1 MTEQQAGVT
10 AVSQGELQQPEA
22 PETPWAVSPSEPPE
36 GYNSAEALI
45 SGFLDSGFLASRTV
59 NNRFLLF

>member
-10 AVSQGELQQPEA
+10 AISQGELQQPEA

-45 SGFLDSGFLASRTV
+45 SGFLASRTV